1 MGGVGDELVPGRLEA
16 LALGDVPGDGRGA
29 GDPPGRVPGG
39 RHGERHVAGGAV
51 LAEADGLELLDP
63 LPGGDGGQQL
73 VGFGLAVV
81 RGEDVHRQA
90 DRLLGGVAVDA
101 LGAPVPADDRP
112 VEGLGGDGV
121 VGRLDHG
128 GEQRPGLLGPLPFG
142 DVADGG
148 GEQHAGVGRQRR
160 QADVDRKLVARLAQ
174 PVKLEPGAHRPGA
187 GVGAVVVAVGG
198 VGRPEAL
205 GEEALHR
212 LPEQLVA
219 GEAEHPLGLGVD
231 EGDPALAADD
241 HDGIGGS
248 LEERPERRRTGPEP
262 VHARAGTAR
271 HFAHLPPLP
280 LGI

>member
-1 MGGVGDELVPGRLEA
+1 MPAAVVDELE
-16 LALGDVPGDGRGA
+16 
-29 GDPPGRVPGG
+29 
-39 RHGERHVAGGAV
+39 
-51 LAEADGLELLDP
+51 
-63 LPGGDGGQQL
+63 
-73 VGFGLAVV
+73 
-81 RGEDVHRQA
+81 
-90 DRLLGGVAVDA
+90 
-101 LGAPVPADDRP
+101 P
-112 VEGLGGDGV
+112 VEVEEQHRYAAPRPSALSQCVVEPVEEQDAVGEAGQPVVQGLM
-121 VGRLDHG
+121 
-128 GEQRPGLLGPLPFG
+128 GELRLGPLPFG

-174 PVKLEPGAHRPGA
+174 PVELEPGAHRPGA

-205 GEEALHR
+205 GEEALRR